1 VRLWCQ
7 VADLAPRSY
16 SYAARRRQDTALR
29 VAIEPIAVAF
39 PCYGSR
45 RLRAEL
51 RRRNGPVNR
60 KRVLRLEAARQ
71 PLGPG
76 PPAGAD
82 LDLPAGTGPRA
93 ELAEGN
99 PCCISGSG
107 RGRERLLRTLKEEE
121 VS

>member
-60 KRVLRLEAARQ
+60 KRVLRLRRQGSLLVQVRRLVRTSIYRPGLGHGPNWLREIPAAYPDQ
-71 PLGPG
+71 VGV
-76 PPAGAD
+76 A
-82 LDLPAGTGPRA
+82 
-93 ELAEGN
+93 N
-99 PCCISGSG
+99 VFC
-107 RGRERLLRTLKEEE
+107 ER
-121 VS
+121 